1 VGEIILKVCAT
12 GTAATVKLASQTHT
26 FYMGPFENGE
36 FFSKWPVKSGKSMD
50 HPMDF
55 KGTPFSGKPRSTIWT
70 SFSIGETQDCSS
82 RKRVIY
88 LENHSCNGALGS
100 IVVTP

>member
-1 VGEIILKVCAT
+1 VQREQLQ
-12 GTAATVKLASQTHT
+12 VKLAGQTHT
-26 FYMGPFENGE
+26 FKKLGSVGKWEYDL
-36 FFSKWPVKSGKSMD
+36 KWPVKSGKSMD

-70 SFSIGETQDCSS
+70 TFSIGETQDCSS

-88 LENHSCNGALGS
+88 LEDHSCNGALGS